1 VAAWRALDWPGIPA
15 KLATAKAMGY
25 SWRCER
31 HPPAGIAIMTEID
44 PAELDHA
51 IVAYELG
58 DYVGA
63 RRGFERAAAAG
74 SIAAES
80 YLGFMHYLGRG
91 FAQSDARAALHF
103 RHAAQAGDAK
113 AQLNLARLHE
123 AGRGVEQD
131 ARLAVQWYRRAAE
144 AGEVPAMHRLAVCLY
159 DGIGIDADP
168 KAAVAWLLR
177 AAEAG
182 SLDCALAYAALVYAG
197 EGVPP
202 DPGAALPWARRAAAA
217 GLPEAKTLLEAIE
230 AKASDLMSARGAPT
244 ESVGQA
250 ALGLDYCLGRNGAP
264 RDAEAGA
271 QMLLLAA
278 KSGLTAAQ
286 YDLALLYAYGYGV
299 ARDAEESA
307 RWCRSAAEAG
317 HIRAQFRMS
326 GLYAAGFGVA
336 KDLGEA
342 LFWAEL
348 AARGGHDSARKTSEE
363 IAGDLNMEIVSEA
376 RHRAESYRTR
386 SVS

>member
-1 VAAWRALDWPGIPA
+1 MAR
-15 KLATAKAMGY
+15 TMGY
-25 SWRCER
+25 SWRWAS
-31 HPPAGIAIMTEID
+31 HPPTVIAIMAEID

-74 SIAAES
+74 SVPAES

-123 AGRGVEQD
+123 AGRGVERD
-131 ARLAVQWYRRAAE
+131 PGLAVQWYRRAAE

-159 DGIGIDADP
+159 DGIGVEPDP

-182 SLDCALAYAALVYAG
+182 NVDCALAYAALVFSG
-197 EGVPP
+197 EGVPS
-202 DPGAALPWARRAAAA
+202 DPTAALPWARRAAAA
-217 GLPEAKTLLEAIE
+217 GLPEAKTLLQAIE
-230 AKASDLMSARGAPT
+230 AKASDLMNARGAPAAPA
-244 ESVGQA
+244 GQT
-250 ALGLDYCLGRNGAP
+250 ALGLDYCFGRNGAP
-264 RDAEAGA
+264 RDPEAGA
-271 QMLLLAA
+271 QLLLRAA
-278 KSGLTAAQ
+278 QSGFAAAQ
-286 YDLALLYAYGYGV
+286 YDLALLYTYGYGV
-299 ARDAEESA
+299 TRDAGESA

-317 HIRAQFRMS
+317 HVRAQFRMS
-326 GLYAAGFGVA
+326 GLCAAGLGVA
-336 KDLGEA
+336 KDPGEA

-348 AARGGHDSARKTSEE
+348 AARSGHDGARKTGEE
-363 IAGDLNMEIVSEA
+363 IARDLDMRIVGEA
-376 RHRAESYRTR
+376 RRRAGSFRAPVR
-386 SVS
+386 SAN